1 MIISLHLHT
10 HTLQFKN
17 IVLLVQ
23 LNVSDCCYSVGLTV
37 FCRIYLFY
45 ILCVCLLVLLLI
57 SRKFIYVCMCFKL
70 KHPVFIAF
78 GDCFFVARL
87 VDSTTP
93 INSRPNASQHT
104 RANRQSKWKGSGIA
118 IYAHFCMASGW
129 VKCSKHIC
137 FVGVCDKFQCKYFWS
152 EFQCMLVFCGSNFLF
167 LEFEF

>member
-78 GDCFFVARL
+78 GDCFFCSAASRL
-87 VDSTTP
+87 
-93 INSRPNASQHT
+93 NHT
-104 RANRQSKWKGSGIA
+104 NKLSPKCKPAHPRKQAIEMKRQRNRNLCTLLHGQR
-118 IYAHFCMASGW
+118 
-129 VKCSKHIC
+129 
-137 FVGVCDKFQCKYFWS
+137 VG
-152 EFQCMLVFCGSNFLF
+152 
-167 LEFEF
+167 

>member
-78 GDCFFVARL
+78 GDCFFCSAASRL
-87 VDSTTP
+87 
-93 INSRPNASQHT
+93 NHT
-104 RANRQSKWKGSGIA
+104 NKLSPKCKPAHPRKQAIEMKRQGNRNLCTLLHGQR
-118 IYAHFCMASGW
+118 
-129 VKCSKHIC
+129 
-137 FVGVCDKFQCKYFWS
+137 VG
-152 EFQCMLVFCGSNFLF
+152 
-167 LEFEF
+167 